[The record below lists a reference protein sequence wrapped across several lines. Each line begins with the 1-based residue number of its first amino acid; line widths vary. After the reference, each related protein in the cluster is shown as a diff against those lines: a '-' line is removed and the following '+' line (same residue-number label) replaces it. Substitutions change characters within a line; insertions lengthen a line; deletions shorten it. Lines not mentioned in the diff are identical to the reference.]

1 VKAFVAAGYLLRNA
15 RVEVRIAYTAFLL
28 LTSIGLVTTAGF
40 QLLHVGP
47 TPGHVAA
54 YYRGGERA
62 GEMLFGKTA
71 RQLLEVTHF
80 HAFSMAIVYLIMAH
94 LVIATG
100 ASDRTKRVAVVAGA
114 AGLAGDVGGPWLVR
128 YVAPGFAWLLVAAW
142 AAEWAAFAAFVWCPL
157 REMWFSDGRRTLPPE

>member
-1 VKAFVAAGYLLRNA
+1 VKAFSAAGYLLRNA
-15 RVEVRIAYTAFLL
+15 RIEVRIAYTAFLVL
-28 LTSIGLVTTAGF
+28 ASIGLVTTATF

-47 TPGHVAA
+47 TPGDVVA

-94 LVIATG
+94 LLIATG
-100 ASDRTKRVAVVAGA
+100 ASERTKRTAIVAGA

-128 YVAPGFAWLLVAAW
+128 YGAAGFAWLLVAAW